1 MRAAASRGLVR
12 RRPSS
17 SLHAS
22 SLGRQHGA
30 LRSSFVV
37 RPTFP
42 SVSAQHKM
50 CCNHFSSSFS
60 ATTSTDDIDISI
72 QSQPTADDVLLSKY
86 TQITDRI
93 LSISS
98 SKETGSS
105 ISSKQRFEALEAA
118 SYWTRLQTVDGADRA
133 AKLLHRLYDDERA
146 AVPIEQVAYCIDVY
160 RAHSGSSYDV
170 QTEEGSLA
178 ARAEALL
185 ARAEEH
191 SGSSS
196 PTEATSA
203 YDNDDDDDGDSHLT
217 TQAYN
222 MVLDCYAKIGD
233 HKAVERIMNR
243 MDKRCQADPLSVL
256 CSPDTVS
263 YNTLLKALSNSNDP
277 DAPMRSEEVFQR
289 MQNMA
294 DAGDPA
300 VRPNV
305 TSFSS
310 VISCWGRSSQ
320 EDGASRAE
328 QILHRMLELS
338 KDGRPDLAP
347 SVVCFGSVIDA
358 WAKSGASD
366 SAERV
371 VWLMVQELGG
381 GDNEETL
388 MSEEDDQSN
397 IAITSALDA
406 MAKSGQGFERA
417 ERFVQAMGNSADN
430 ITFTVLIDSF
440 ARSGLNNGGEKAE
453 AVLSEMISSYEA
465 GNAKMAPT
473 VPTFNAVLNCYSK
486 SKQRDAGKRA
496 FNLLQRMKD
505 IQLSGSNDIKPD
517 AISFASCI
525 DAFANS
531 GTH

>member
-1 MRAAASRGLVR
+1 MRAASRGLVR

-93 LSISS
+93 LGISP

-105 ISSKQRFEALEAA
+105 ISNKQRFEALEAA

-160 RAHSGSSYDV
+160 RAHSGSPYDV
-170 QTEEGSLA
+170 QSEEGSLA

-196 PTEATSA
+196 PTAATSA
-203 YDNDDDDDGDSHLT
+203 YDNDDDGDNHLT
-217 TQAYN
+217 TQLYN
-222 MVLDCYAKIGD
+222 MVLDCYAKVGD
-233 HKAVERIMNR
+233 HKAAERITKR
-243 MDKRCQADPLSVL
+243 MDERCQADPLSVL

-263 YNTLLKALSNSNDP
+263 YNTLLKALSNSDDP
-277 DAPMRSEEVFQR
+277 DAPMRSEEVLQR

-338 KDGRPDLAP
+338 KDSRPDLAP

-371 VWLMVQELGG
+371 DDVIELMVQELGG
-381 GDNEETL
+381 GDNGETL
-388 MSEEDDQSN
+388 MSVEDEQSN

-453 AVLSEMISSYEA
+453 AVLEEMISLYEA
-465 GNAKMAPT
+465 GNAKMVPT